1 MLEDWRWCNR
11 RIPTV
16 EARLH
21 EALEAHGSTLTAIF
35 GIGDVGA
42 ATILAIV
49 GDVGRFRSAGHV
61 AAYNGTA
68 PIEASSGDL
77 KRHRLN
83 QGGNRRLNA
92 AIHVAAVTQ
101 IRHDTDGRVFFRRK
115 LAERKSEAEAMR
127 ALKRQLSNVVYRR
140 LVADQRRREAARG
153 GQTGT
158 RLASA

>member
-1 MLEDWRWCNR
+1 M
-11 RIPTV
+11 
-16 EARLH
+16 
-21 EALEAHGSTLTAIF
+21 
-35 GIGDVGA
+35 
-42 ATILAIV
+42 